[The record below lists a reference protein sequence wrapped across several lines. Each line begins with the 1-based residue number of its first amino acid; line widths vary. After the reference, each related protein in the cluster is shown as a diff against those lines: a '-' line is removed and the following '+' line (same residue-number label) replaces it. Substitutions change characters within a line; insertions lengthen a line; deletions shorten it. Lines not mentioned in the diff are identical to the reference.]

1 MIALLQLA
9 SPLATRLDLEPLP
22 ARQQL
27 VAIVLAAAVLAL
39 VVELVRRRKLREEY
53 SWVWVLTAVLLI
65 ALALHQDFIVTISA
79 WIGSATATS
88 TLFFGATLF
97 LLLLALQFSVR
108 LSKLTHR
115 HKTLGQR
122 VALLEQELEH
132 LRGRPLPGDQDGL
145 VPLRPA
151 APRERAAERQQQD
164 GAA

>member
-65 ALALHQDFIVTISA
+65 ALALHQ
-79 WIGSATATS
+79 
-88 TLFFGATLF
+88 
-97 LLLLALQFSVR
+97 
-108 LSKLTHR
+108 
-115 HKTLGQR
+115 
-122 VALLEQELEH
+122 
-132 LRGRPLPGDQDGL
+132 
-145 VPLRPA
+145 
-151 APRERAAERQQQD
+151 
-164 GAA
+164 